1 MKYINNLTNY
11 CVEKGIIT
19 KDKSEWFQYGIE
31 RRMVS
36 ILIGCPFFVLALIL
50 TNLRASVS
58 FFLSFYYLRSR
69 TNGFHAKSVHA
80 CLIISLLCE
89 SFFLTVFYY
98 SLTPIIMIGVNI
110 ASIVL
115 VLILA
120 PYKDSSFPLSNDEFC
135 AIKRSSRTRVVILAI
150 IVCISSLLG
159 QHELSKG
166 ITTGVAMAVSLLSLA
181 YIINGGKTH
190 EGLSEQNPEN
200 CKHFGI

>member
-1 MKYINNLTNY
+1 MKCIKNLSNY
-11 CVEKGIIT
+11 CVDKGIIAE
-19 KDKSEWFQYGIE
+19 DKSEWFQYGIE
-31 RRMVS
+31 RRLIS

-50 TNLRASVS
+50 TDFSVSAS

-110 ASIVL
+110 TSIVL
-115 VLILA
+115 VLMLA

-135 AIKRSSRTRVVILAI
+135 AIKKSSRIRVIILAI

-181 YIINGGKTH
+181 YILNGGKNT
-190 EGLSEQNPEN
+190 
-200 CKHFGI
+200 